1 MHRRRIAP
9 FRLSVKKSFV
19 VSLIALALAESLIAA
34 DVSGEWSLRLTTAEA
49 DGESAPRASV
59 TL

>member
-1 MHRRRIAP
+1 
-9 FRLSVKKSFV
+9 VKKSFV
-19 VSLIALALAESLIAA
+19 VSLIALVLVESLIAA